1 MPACLVREAGG
12 VAEYLG
18 SDDML
23 TGGLLY
29 AGTRAVVADLRRLA
43 EASRRV

>member
-1 MPACLVREAGG
+1 MLLVREAGG

-29 AGTRAVVADLRRLA
+29 SGNPAVVADLRRPA
-43 EASRRV
+43 AT